1 MDMDEKRILEL
12 ACARLGVDVA
22 EVLTYRVYEDHIAM
36 VVNPGPKYKV
46 PLSELHE
53 PEPEIP
59 DEAENVFDESE
70 PVPPSEVDATD
81 SARALAE
88 EQGVDLDTIQG
99 TGSGGRIIK
108 RDVEAV
114 L

>member
-1 MDMDEKRILEL
+1 MDEKRILEL
-12 ACARLGVDVA
+12 ACAHLGVDVD

-36 VVNPGPKYKV
+36 VVNPGPKYTV
-46 PLSELHE
+46 PLNELH
-53 PEPEIP
+53 EPEIP
-59 DEAENVFDESE
+59 DEAEEIFDESE
-70 PVPPSEVDATD
+70 PEIDATD

-88 EQGVDLDTIQG
+88 ERGIDLAAIQG

-108 RDVEAV
+108 RDVEAA